1 MYEVFKVLLD
11 VALVTNYTIEVHT
24 RIRFGAFMSML
35 GEHPD
40 HWSTSRKVRRVG
52 TLDQNVITLCPGEDF
67 DIRKEY
73 LEPNEAAQ
81 ALSRCCP
88 LATGFLGV
96 AMNAPLLSKENEDF
110 KAGVVVCVIKLN
122 LQEVPKAA
130 RSSNNAKLC
139 TTVGRQKYYEPKE
152 ILDLVDQVSCT

>member
-1 MYEVFKVLLD
+1 MYEVLEVLLD

-52 TLDQNVITLCPGEDF
+52 TPDQNVITLRPGEDF

-73 LEPNEAAQ
+73 LEPNQAAQ

-88 LATGFLGV
+88 IGDGLPGCNYECATFEQG
-96 AMNAPLLSKENEDF
+96 E
-110 KAGVVVCVIKLN
+110 
-122 LQEVPKAA
+122 
-130 RSSNNAKLC
+130 
-139 TTVGRQKYYEPKE
+139 
-152 ILDLVDQVSCT
+152 